1 LTIQQLEKAHKEQVR
16 LTPTDNLAM
25 PPIKNDEIAE
35 EVFAARLYA
44 KQLTRTVVV
53 AQSILLVLFGLC
65 IYGLAVRPAK
75 RVYIKLD
82 QFGRATP
89 VKYSDLEHYTP
100 DAAVAKSYLAD
111 WATFRFRRLRATVL
125 KTFPNNYLF
134 LEAKYGQQIKDRDQ
148 RENVVANILAGH
160 EPENDVT
167 ILSTNLTSFGKQSLG
182 SSVVATGTADLA
194 LQKTFRKDGDVHIQT
209 WIIAVRFYLNPDQV
223 DAQSAD
229 NPDYQTINPLGLT
242 IVEFIANRPNVEA
255 AAPKQ

>member
-1 LTIQQLEKAHKEQVR
+1 MSQQTTLIPTEEQEAVR
-16 LTPTDNLAM
+16 LPAIRQD
-25 PPIKNDEIAE
+25 DIAE

-44 KQLTRTVVV
+44 KRLTRTVVL
-53 AQSILLVLFGLC
+53 AQSILLVLFALC

-111 WATFRFRRLRATVL
+111 WATFRFGRLRASLL
-125 KTFPNNYLF
+125 KTFPQNYLF
-134 LEAKYGQQIKDRDQ
+134 LEAKYGQQIRERDQ
-148 RENVVANILAGH
+148 KENFVAKILAGH

-182 SSVVATGTADLA
+182 TSVVAAGTADIA
-194 LQKTFRKDGDVHIQT
+194 LQKTFTKDGSTRTQT
-209 WIIAVRFYLNPDQV
+209 WIIAVRFFLNPDQV

-242 IVEFIANRPNVEA
+242 IVEFIANRANVEA
-255 AAPKQ
+255 VQKQ